1 MPKPERKEVFF
12 LLLLLLLFL
21 KEKRNLTK
29 FPTPFTCWPS
39 RSTGVSC
46 SLTRKTWDTYTIS
59 LFFAFSH
66 STSCC
71 DTLQIQSGAHSPQSI
86 ISFDR
91 SPFVQQFA
99 FRHSNGRR
107 LLRFTSSPI
116 GGGLLLNGSI
126 ITTGSSSEG
135 ACIYGVRER
144 SEGYTR
150 RSRWG
155 GFFSFFEQK
164 YIKRER
170 KQKEKFRLFFSLYT
184 RTSLGIK
191 SRKALQTQ

>member
-1 MPKPERKEVFF
+1 MECAKTGEKRSF
-12 LLLLLLLFL
+12 LLLLLLFFFSERET
-21 KEKRNLTK
+21 KSHPK

-59 LFFAFSH
+59 LFFTFSH

-155 GFFSFFEQK
+155 GGGFFSFFEQN
-164 YIKRER
+164 
-170 KQKEKFRLFFSLYT
+170 
-184 RTSLGIK
+184 
-191 SRKALQTQ
+191 